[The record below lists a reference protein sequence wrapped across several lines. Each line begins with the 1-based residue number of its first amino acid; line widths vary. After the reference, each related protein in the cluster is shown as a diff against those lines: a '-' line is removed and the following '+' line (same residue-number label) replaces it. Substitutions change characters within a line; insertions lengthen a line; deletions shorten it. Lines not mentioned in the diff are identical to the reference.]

1 MEFIKNAL
9 EVIKAHTLKRKIDL
23 PGGRDAHIM
32 LDASGN
38 ETLVIKDDYEYS
50 QTFDVATLD
59 DIVYF
64 AKDLPNRYGQD
75 RAKDYREI
83 YISVDHEDIPTR
95 FTLSDKLDNRM
106 KASIGFDLK
115 EHRDF
120 VRWMGAKNMSQLD
133 FRTLLLEQATQHDQP
148 DLAGM
153 LSIIKYKTEIEYEA
167 SIETE
172 RNFKLAFSENEAQ
185 GSIEIPKIITVT
197 CPVISG
203 TKHVEVIEFEVVIRK
218 PKPDSGEKIKFSLI
232 PYGKDR
238 TIVFRAAA
246 LEVSLSEFVVPV
258 QEALSQFTK
267 TLPPV
272 YLRQEPVNNTYQASS
287 LFTFMRK

>member
-1 MEFIKNAL
+1 MEFIQTIL
-9 EVIKAHTLKRKIDL
+9 DVIKAHTLKRKIDL

-38 ETLVIKDDYEYS
+38 ETLVIKDEYDR
-50 QTFDVATLD
+50 THHLNVAAVD

-120 VRWMGAKNMSQLD
+120 VRWMSAKNMSQLD

-172 RNFKLAFSENEAQ
+172 RNFRLAFSESEAK
-185 GSIEIPKIITVT
+185 GSIDIPKIIVVT

-203 TKHVEVIEFEVVIRK
+203 TKHEERIEFEVVIKK
-218 PKPDSGEKIKFSLI
+218 PKPDSGEKIKFSLL

-238 TIVFRAAA
+238 RIIFRDAA
-246 LEVSLSEFVVPV
+246 LEVCVSEFVGPV
-258 QEALSQFTK
+258 QEALAQFTT

-272 YLRQEPVNNTYQASS
+272 FLRTEPKENVYQDSS

>member
-1 MEFIKNAL
+1 MEFIENIVKM
-9 EVIKAHTLKRKIDL
+9 IKAHTMTRKIDM
-23 PGGRDAHIM
+23 PGGRDAHVV
-32 LDASGN
+32 LDAAGN
-38 ETLVIKDDYEYS
+38 ETLVLKDDYDYTQHFE
-50 QTFDVATLD
+50 VAALN
-59 DIVYF
+59 DIVQF
-64 AKDLPNRYGQD
+64 AKNLPNRYGED
-75 RAKDYREI
+75 RAKQYREL
-83 YISVDHEDIPTR
+83 YISVDREDIPVR
-95 FTLSDKLDNRM
+95 LSLSDKLDNRR
-106 KASIGFDLK
+106 KASISFDLK

-120 VRWMGAKNMSQLD
+120 ARWMNAKNMSQLE
-133 FRTLLLEQATQHDQP
+133 FRTLLLELADQHDQP

-185 GSIEIPKIITVT
+185 GSIDIPKIIVVT

-203 TKHVEVIEFEVVIRK
+203 TEHVERIEFEVVIRK

-246 LEVSLSEFVVPV
+246 LEVALSEFIVPV
-258 QEALSQFTK
+258 QEALSQFTE

-272 YLRQEPVNNTYQASS
+272 FLRQDPKTNTYQDSA